1 LDCRVQYPGL
11 DITPFMD
18 MIRGMLMDV
27 PNLGQDRY
35 ELFDELHLYCYRV
48 AGTVG
53 LMSLPVFGCAE
64 GYTDEIARC
73 VCFCYCFAVC
83 FYVAVSYTLPP
94 FELFWVSVIVML

>member
-1 LDCRVQYPGL
+1 VSLDCRVKYPGL

-18 MIRGMLMDV
+18 MICGMLMDV

-73 VCFCYCFAVC
+73 VSIFL
-83 FYVAVSYTLPP
+83 YVAACGLI
-94 FELFWVSVIVML
+94 VIIL